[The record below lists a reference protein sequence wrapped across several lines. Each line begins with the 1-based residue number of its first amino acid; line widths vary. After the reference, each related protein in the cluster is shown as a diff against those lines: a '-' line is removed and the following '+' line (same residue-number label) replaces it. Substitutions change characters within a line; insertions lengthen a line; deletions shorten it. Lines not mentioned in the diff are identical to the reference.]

1 MSTKMA
7 DENKETT
14 SKREYGEVDSSPGM
28 TPPSKLIQADPETK
42 AFTYSFLGTLGDDRV
57 VDALKK
63 ILLQPMIDIIKEKDE
78 KIKSLTENVE
88 TLKTKVKAL
97 QSDVSRLTNGQ
108 DELEQYGR
116 RNSIRIWT
124 DEPEKQGEDTDSIVL
139 DYAKKAGV
147 TISSSDISRS
157 HRVGRPPIPKQNNQK
172 KPRPII
178 VKFTSYNTR
187 QKVYESRKKVD
198 GTYVSEDLTKLRS
211 NLLYQARQERKNA
224 RFLHCWTND
233 GRIKIRLPSKVVHTV
248 TTQDDL
254 DQLIADVPAPGHD

>member
-28 TPPSKLIQADPETK
+28 TPPCKLIQADPETK

-63 ILLQPMIDIIKEKDE
+63 ILLQQMIDIIKEKDE

-88 TLKTKVKAL
+88 TLKTKVNAL

-108 DELEQYGR
+108 DELEQYER

-124 DEPEKQGEDTDSIVL
+124 DEPEKQGEDTESIVM

-147 TISSSDISRS
+147 TII
-157 HRVGRPPIPKQNNQK
+157 
-172 KPRPII
+172 
-178 VKFTSYNTR
+178 F
-187 QKVYESRKKVD
+187 
-198 GTYVSEDLTKLRS
+198 
-211 NLLYQARQERKNA
+211 
-224 RFLHCWTND
+224 
-233 GRIKIRLPSKVVHTV
+233 
-248 TTQDDL
+248 
-254 DQLIADVPAPGHD
+254 